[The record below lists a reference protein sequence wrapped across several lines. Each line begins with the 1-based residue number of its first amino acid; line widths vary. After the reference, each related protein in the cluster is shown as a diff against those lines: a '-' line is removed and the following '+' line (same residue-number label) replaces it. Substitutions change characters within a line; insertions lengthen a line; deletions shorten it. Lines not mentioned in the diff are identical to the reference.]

1 MNNTTYQETPANVLI
16 VDDIEENLI
25 YMESV
30 IKNFNINIISAMSGY
45 EALEKTRGITMAMAI
60 IDVWMPGMNG
70 YELAINLNKER
81 TDNKVPIIFITANI
95 FSEIEELK
103 GYNAGAV
110 DYIYKPFSSQILK
123 SKVSI
128 FLDLY
133 NQKQTILR
141 DTILLRNTTEQL
153 KQANTELHK
162 SEQKFR
168 TMVNSLPD
176 GVLLIDLKGKII
188 EVSDIA
194 TELLSA
200 NNKDE
205 LTGKHILRF
214 VSQETFSRI
223 KEIARNTI
231 SEGLTQENEIN
242 LVKLNG
248 SKFLGE
254 ISTTLIQ
261 DIDGTPL
268 SYIIVIRDISQR
280 KRIQAIQI
288 HADRMANLG
297 QMAAG
302 MAHEINQP
310 LNIISMVM
318 DKILYES
325 DRNISLDVSFLKSK
339 SNKIFENL
347 TRIRNIIDH
356 IRVFSRNQFE
366 YIPIAFSINK
376 SIQSAISMFS
386 EQFRHLGINVH
397 LDLKEDIPDITGNT
411 HQFEQVIIN
420 LLTNAKDAVMDRK
433 SLSDYTYIP
442 EINIHS
448 FVNKESLVVQVT
460 DNGTGIDEEHINKIM
475 LPFYSTKEEGKGT
488 GLGLSI
494 SYEIIRDMGGEIE
507 IESKKMTKTD
517 IRLIFNINQ
526 TQDGK

>member
-1 MNNTTYQETPANVLI
+1 
-16 VDDIEENLI
+16 
-25 YMESV
+25 
-30 IKNFNINIISAMSGY
+30 
-45 EALEKTRGITMAMAI
+45 
-60 IDVWMPGMNG
+60 
-70 YELAINLNKER
+70 
-81 TDNKVPIIFITANI
+81 
-95 FSEIEELK
+95 
-103 GYNAGAV
+103 
-110 DYIYKPFSSQILK
+110 
-123 SKVSI
+123 
-128 FLDLY
+128 
-133 NQKQTILR
+133 
-141 DTILLRNTTEQL
+141 
-153 KQANTELHK
+153 
-162 SEQKFR
+162 
-168 TMVNSLPD
+168 MVNSLPD
-176 GVLLIDLKGKII
+176 GVLLINLKGRIM
-188 EVSDIA
+188 EVSDIG
-194 TELLSA
+194 TELLGA
-200 NNKDE
+200 NHKAE

-223 KEIARNTI
+223 KEIAGNTI
-231 SEGLTQENEIN
+231 ADGLTQENEVSI
-242 LVKLNG
+242 VKLNG
-248 SKFLGE
+248 STFLGE

-261 DIDGTPL
+261 NIDGSPL
-268 SYIIVIRDISQR
+268 SFIIVVRDISQR

-318 DKILYES
+318 DKILYEADKS
-325 DRNISLDVSFLKSK
+325 ISLDVAFLKNK

-397 LDLKEDIPDITGNT
+397 VNLKEDIPDITGNT

-433 SLSDYTYIP
+433 GLSDYTYIP
-442 EINIHS
+442 EINISS
-448 FVNKESLVVQVT
+448 FADNKSLVVQVT

-494 SYEIIRDMGGEIE
+494 SYEIIRDMGGKIE
-507 IESKKMTKTD
+507 IESTKMTKTD